1 MTAAAPPPETS
12 NRTPGGAR
20 APHRPGVV
28 ALLGPTGSG
37 KSEVAV
43 RAVRAAAGAGVAAEI
58 VAVDAFT
65 VYRGMDVGTAKPDA
79 AVRRE
84 VAHHLVDVL
93 DPHQEC
99 TVQWFQATARAAI
112 AEVRRRGAVPVLV
125 GGSGLYW
132 RAVADP
138 LAFPPTDATVR
149 AALERRYRD
158 DPRAAHA
165 ALAARDPAAA
175 QRIEPDNLRRSVRA
189 LEVAELTGRPFSA
202 WRTAWDSHE
211 SVYGDLAVVGLHP
224 GSEALSARIAAR
236 AEAMVDAGLL
246 AEARALATR
255 PPGLSTTARQAIG
268 YAEAFGALA
277 GRADRAA
284 TAAAIASRTRRYA
297 ARQRR
302 WFAKDP
308 RVRWH
313 TAAEAERALRTA
325 MVDAATQPA
334 STPTPRSG
342 PPSSS

>member
-1 MTAAAPPPETS
+1 MPIEPAPANRSPTATGSATA
-12 NRTPGGAR
+12 
-20 APHRPGVV
+20 RPGVV
-28 ALLGPTGSG
+28 ALLGPSGSG
-37 KSEVAV
+37 KSELAL
-43 RAVRAAAGAGVAAEI
+43 RAVRAAAGAGVAVEV

-65 VYRGMDVGTAKPDA
+65 VYRGMDVGTAKPGPQA
-79 AVRRE
+79 RRG
-84 VAHHLVDVL
+84 VPHHMTDVL
-93 DPHQEC
+93 APHQEC
-99 TVQWFQATARAAI
+99 TVQWFQAAARAAI
-112 AEVRRRGAVPVLV
+112 AGVRRRGAVPLLV

-165 ALAARDPAAA
+165 ALAARDLAAA

-189 LEVAELTGRPFSA
+189 LEVVELTGRPFSA
-202 WRTAWDSHE
+202 WRTAWDHHE
-211 SVYGDLAVVGLHP
+211 SIYGDLAVVGLHP
-224 GSEALSARIAAR
+224 GAEALSARIAAR

-246 AEARALATR
+246 GEARALATR

-268 YAEAFGALA
+268 YAEALAALA
-277 GRADRAA
+277 GRADRTA
-284 TAAAIASRTRRYA
+284 TVAAIASRTRRYA

-313 TAAEAERALRTA
+313 TAAEAESALVA
-325 MVDAATQPA
+325 ALIDAATQP
-334 STPTPRSG
+334 TPTV
-342 PPSSS
+342 

>member
-1 MTAAAPPPETS
+1 MPTEAS
-12 NRTPGGAR
+12 NRSPRGAGAAR
-20 APHRPGVV
+20 RPGVV
-28 ALLGPTGSG
+28 ALLGPTGAG
-37 KSEVAV
+37 KSDVAV
-43 RAVRAAAGAGVAAEI
+43 QAVRAAAEAGVAAEV

-65 VYRGMDVGTAKPDA
+65 VYRGMDVGTAKPNSET
-79 AVRRE
+79 RRA
-84 VAHHLVDVL
+84 VAHHMIDVL

-112 AEVRRRGAVPVLV
+112 ADVRRRGAVPLLV

-138 LAFPPTDATVR
+138 LEFPPTDAAVR

-165 ALAARDPAAA
+165 VLAARDPAAA
-175 QRIEPDNLRRSVRA
+175 RRIEPDNLRRSVRA
-189 LEVAELTGRPFSA
+189 LEVVELTGRPFSA
-202 WRTAWDSHE
+202 WRTAWEAHE
-211 SVYGDLAVVGLHP
+211 SIYQDLAVVSLHP

-236 AEAMVDAGLL
+236 AEAMVEDGLL

-255 PPGLSTTARQAIG
+255 PAGLSTTARQAIG
-268 YAEAFGALA
+268 YAEALSALA
-277 GRADRAA
+277 GRADREETVAG
-284 TAAAIASRTRRYA
+284 IASRTRRYA

-308 RVRWH
+308 RVRWQS
-313 TAAEAERALRTA
+313 AAEAARALSTA
-325 MVDAATQPA
+325 LIEAATQP
-334 STPTPRSG
+334 TPTVRSE

>member
-1 MTAAAPPPETS
+1 MTGAAMPTDPAQPSRPATPPAG
-12 NRTPGGAR
+12 R
-20 APHRPGVV
+20 RPGVV
-28 ALLGPTGSG
+28 ALLGPTGAG

-43 RAVRAAAGAGVAAEI
+43 QAVRAAAEAGVAAEV

-65 VYRGMDVGTAKPDA
+65 VYRGMDVGTAKPDPGA
-79 AVRRE
+79 RRE

-93 DPHQEC
+93 EPHQEC
-99 TVQWFQATARAAI
+99 TVQWFQAAAREAI
-112 AEVRRRGAVPVLV
+112 AGVRGRGAVPLLV

-138 LAFPPTDATVR
+138 LEFPPTDAAVR
-149 AALERRYRD
+149 AALERRYAD

-165 ALAARDPAAA
+165 ALAARDPEAAG
-175 QRIEPDNLRRSVRA
+175 RIEPDNLRRSVRA

-202 WRTAWDSHE
+202 WRTAWDTHE
-211 SVYGDLAVVGLHP
+211 SVYDGLAVVGLYP
-224 GSEALSARIAAR
+224 GPEGLSARIAAR

-255 PPGLSTTARQAIG
+255 PHGLSTTARQAIG
-268 YAEAFGALA
+268 YAEALNALA
-277 GRADRAA
+277 GRADRED
-284 TAAAIASRTRRYA
+284 TVAAIASRTRRYA

-302 WFAKDP
+302 WFARDP

-313 TAAEAERALRTA
+313 SAAEAARALSTA
-325 MVDAATQPA
+325 LAEAAATQP
-334 STPTPRSG
+334 TPTARSG